1 MVNLSG
7 ESGSGNTFALI
18 LTTLFNLD
26 NSSLLKFIVGNIVE
40 NDVLRIDKYLRRIVL
55 DIFLQLELISKSLA
69 SNPLNSNKGSF
80 LITLSILYLIDRSF
94 CDLINFEST

>member
-1 MVNLSG
+1 MVNWSG

-80 LITLSILYLIDRSF
+80 LITLSILYFIDRSF
-94 CDLINFEST
+94 CDLINFESN